1 MLSLYRPGTSV
12 LHRTPVGPK
21 LVLLLAS
28 SIALFFVPNPLVLA
42 GCLLLVVGM
51 WSLAGIPLRELA
63 RQLRPLVLVLALLGI
78 AQVLLLGWQAALA
91 VLLRL
96 ITLVLL
102 ATLVT
107 MTSRTDDMI
116 AALERAAGPLRVFGL
131 RPHRIAFVLSM
142 TLRFIPLIKEKA
154 DEIRAAQRARGV
166 ERSSLALL
174 LPLLVKVLRM
184 ADHIAEAL
192 DARGLDDAATDKDP
206 GRRGAPGSR

>member
-1 MLSLYRPGTSV
+1 MLSLYRPGTSA
-12 LHRTPVGPK
+12 LHRLPVGVK
-21 LVLLLAS
+21 LVVLLLS
-28 SIALFFVPNPLVLA
+28 GIGLFFVTNPFVL
-42 GCLLLVVGM
+42 GGFLLVVVGL
-51 WSLAGIPLRELA
+51 WSLARVPLVELL
-63 RQLRPLVLVLALLGI
+63 RQLRPLALVLALLGV
-78 AQVLLLGWQAALA
+78 AQVLLLGWVSALV

-96 ITLVLL
+96 IALILL

-116 AALERAAGPLRVFGL
+116 SALERAASPLRVFGL
-131 RPHRIAFVLSM
+131 RPHRIAFVLSL

-154 DEIRAAQRARGV
+154 DEIRTAQRARGV

-192 DARGLDDAATDKDP
+192 DARGLDDARD
-206 GRRGAPGSR
+206 R

>member
-12 LHRTPVGPK
+12 LHRLPVGVK
-21 LVLLLAS
+21 LIMLLS
-28 SIALFFVPNPLVLA
+28 SGIGLFFVTNPFVL
-42 GCLLLVVGM
+42 GGFLLVVIGL
-51 WSLAGIPLRELA
+51 WCLAGIPLMELL
-63 RQLRPLVLVLALLGI
+63 RQLRPLLLVLLLLGT
-78 AQVLLLGWQAALA
+78 AQVLLLGWASAFA

-96 ITLVLL
+96 ITLILL
-102 ATLVT
+102 ATVVT

-116 AALERAAGPLRVFGL
+116 SALERATSPLRVFGL
-131 RPHRIAFVLSM
+131 RPHRIAFVLSL

-192 DARGLDDAATDKDP
+192 DARGLDDT
-206 GRRGAPGSR
+206 R

>member
-1 MLSLYRPGTSV
+1 MLSLYRPGTSA
-12 LHRTPVGPK
+12 LHRLPVGVK
-21 LVLLLAS
+21 LVVLLLS
-28 SIALFFVPNPLVLA
+28 GIGLFFVANPFVL
-42 GCLLLVVGM
+42 GGFLLVVVGL
-51 WSLAGIPLRELA
+51 WCLAGIPPVELL
-63 RQLRPLVLVLALLGI
+63 RQLRPLLLVLVLLGV
-78 AQVLLLGWQAALA
+78 AQVVLLGWASAFA

-107 MTSRTDDMI
+107 MTSRTEDMI
-116 AALERAAGPLRVFGL
+116 SALERAASPLRVVGL
-131 RPHRIAFVLSM
+131 RPHRIAFVLSL

-192 DARGLDDAATDKDP
+192 DARGLDD
-206 GRRGAPGSR
+206 GR